1 MAQNN
6 HTGKSRYP
14 ANDPLLVAASS
25 LQSISSSATDLH
37 DDRSLHFDRD
47 TDNFSSITIN
57 TKVGI
62 DRSIRDFTI
71 STAAVLPAARSIR
84 DFTVPHYRDSTAAV
98 LEIIPETRKTRIT
111 LMDADAN
118 DDLPTTIP
126 GLHDGIKYWFSTGN
140 RFWIEPGE
148 SSQKKH
154 LGSKIQH
161 AAAKRSFELVTRSP
175 IVDPASTI
183 FDYAYTF
190 VMPRDY
196 MELLLHKF
204 KAPNFIRAFR
214 NKGSRLRTAP
224 GTIFIVFDDEDKKK
238 MLPPDSSFDLIFHTF
253 FKEQMES
260 ELSLILGRETKFH
273 MQMTVLLTDYSD
285 HQDPHIDEDNCLSLP
300 PLKHPFIIHIPL
312 GSEGRVIR
320 LWDPNVK
327 TSKHYGVPFG
337 SGLVLPAKIYH
348 AGCYCR
354 TSGNMGLV
362 LKFTPV
368 DSAASVAHLQKPLS
382 FSATDKIF
390 NDNNAADD
398 VHRYTFDRFHGY
410 RKFTRSY
417 LNQLEGRFPTT
428 SHNFNVSNVVVAPAS
443 SNPKRKSDQMNEE

>member
-1 MAQNN
+1 MAQN

-14 ANDPLLVAASS
+14 ANDPLIVSASS
-25 LQSISSSATDLH
+25 LQSISSSSIDLH
-37 DDRSLHFDRD
+37 DDRSLHLFDRD
-47 TDNFSSITIN
+47 IDNFSAITIN
-57 TKVGI
+57 TKLGI
-62 DRSIRDFTI
+62 DDLLPASRSIRDIT
-71 STAAVLPAARSIR
+71 L
-84 DFTVPHYRDSTAAV
+84 PHYRDSTAAV
-98 LEIIPETRKTRIT
+98 LEIIPKTRKTRIT
-111 LMDADAN
+111 QMDADAN

-126 GLHDGIKYWFSTGN
+126 ELHDGIKYWFSTGN
-140 RFWIEPGE
+140 RFWIEPHE

-204 KAPNFIRAFR
+204 KASNFIRAFR

-238 MLPPDSSFDLIFHTF
+238 MLNPSDSSFDLIFHTF
-253 FKEQMES
+253 FKQQMES

-285 HQDPHIDEDNCLSLP
+285 HQDPHIDEDRCLSLP

-348 AGCYCR
+348 ARCYCR

-368 DSAASVAHLQKPLS
+368 DSAASVAHLQKPLP

-390 NDNNAADD
+390 NENNAAND

-417 LNQLEGRFPTT
+417 LNQLEGRAPNT
-428 SHNFNVSNVVVAPAS
+428 HNFNVSNVVIAPAC
-443 SNPKRKSDQMNEE
+443 SNPKRKSDQINDE